1 MAKQHHCPNHGVQVC
16 NALSGRI
23 HICPICYT
31 RWEED
36 VGAATEAAAEAAS

>member
-1 MAKQHHCPNHGVQVC
+1 MAKQHHCPNDGPHVC
-16 NALSGRI
+16 TSLSGRI

-36 VGAATEAAAEAAS
+36 VGTTTEVAEEPV